1 MCARARCVRSRS
13 PAGGASRRC
22 LRCRRLPRR
31 CRDMRQ
37 GPGPASARP
46 RARLRPSS
54 HASIARSAPCS
65 RSRRSRRGSP
75 ISARCRCRSMPRSSL
90 PSSPLNPRS
99 GARSCGSPTSRR
111 NNRGTR
117 LAARLAS
124 NCLGGGRMFD
134 LRRREFITLLGGA
147 AAACPLAVRAQQP
160 AMPVIG
166 FLSNASPNVYA
177 LRLGAFRQG
186 LKEAGYVERQNV
198 EIEYRSAESE
208 NSRLPALAAEMVHRQ
223 VAVIVAAGGSP
234 SAVAAKEATATIP
247 IVFGV
252 AVDPV
257 EVGLVASLTRPG
269 GNPTGVANLNVEVGP
284 KRLELLHELVPTATI
299 IAVLENPTSPTAE
312 PFSRALQPAAR
323 ALGLQLHVLLAST
336 DRDFDT
342 VFATLVQLRAGAL
355 VISPDTFFNTR
366 SEQLAVLAL
375 KHAVPAIYQYRPFV
389 AGGGLMSYGSDQT
402 EYYRL
407 VGIYTGRI
415 LKGEKPADLPV
426 VQSTKVELII
436 NLKTAKALGLTVPL
450 PLLGRADEV
459 IE

>member
-1 MCARARCVRSRS
+1 MQFAQ
-13 PAGGASRRC
+13 
-22 LRCRRLPRR
+22 LK
-31 CRDMRQ
+31 
-37 GPGPASARP
+37 
-46 RARLRPSS
+46 
-54 HASIARSAPCS
+54 
-65 RSRRSRRGSP
+65 
-75 ISARCRCRSMPRSSL
+75 
-90 PSSPLNPRS
+90 
-99 GARSCGSPTSRR
+99 
-111 NNRGTR
+111 
-117 LAARLAS
+117 
-124 NCLGGGRMFD
+124 
-134 LRRREFITLLGGA
+134 RREFVTLLGGA
-147 AAACPLAVRAQQP
+147 AAWPLAARAQQP

-198 EIEYRSAESE
+198 EIEYRSAENE
-208 NSRLPALAAEMVHRQ
+208 NSRLPALAAELVHRQ

-269 GNPTGVANLNVEVGP
+269 GNLTGVANLNVEVGP
-284 KRLELLHELVPTATI
+284 KRLELLHELLPTATI

-323 ALGLQLHVLLAST
+323 ALGLQLHILHAST

-342 VFATLVQLRAGAL
+342 VFATLVQLRADAL

-366 SEQLAVLAL
+366 SEQLAALAL
-375 KHAVPAIYQYRPFV
+375 QHAVPAIYQYRPFV

-407 VGIYTGRI
+407 VGIYTGKI

-436 NLKTAKALGLTVPL
+436 NLKTAKALGITVPL